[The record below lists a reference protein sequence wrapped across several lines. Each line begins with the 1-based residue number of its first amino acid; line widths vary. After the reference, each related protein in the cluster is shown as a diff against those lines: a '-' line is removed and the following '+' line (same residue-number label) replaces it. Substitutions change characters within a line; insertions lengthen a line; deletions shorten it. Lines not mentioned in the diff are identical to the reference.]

1 MRGRGSRENSP
12 SVEQMLADAFEQARA
27 DPVGRARRLLD
38 VITGFLGESDDE
50 IVWGNALP
58 ELQAGLEDAAREF
71 ADEALVVLSGVV
83 ERGGRVS
90 ESSVTAVLR
99 AWIARPDEGAFPN
112 TWATASRV
120 LPPGVHRSRAA
131 EWYRLLDRVLR
142 GMPGQAV
149 SPVFRR
155 LVITHLV
162 GKVDARFEE
171 FALSASPIWQLL
183 YVLGPDARATWFCVL
198 GDRAAE
204 RGDEVAAARRYQLA
218 LDKGCWSAGPRLA
231 RLLAVEGYRLLGSGD
246 AAGAVR
252 KLDAALKLA
261 DEPDYRALRAAAS
274 LSRGA
279 PSRLALEEIL
289 AQTERVPSSA
299 PLALTAAWALML
311 AGRREDAVAPLRAL
325 VDTRPAGSDL
335 AANVR
340 LVLGVLTGDDN
351 LLVDGGR
358 HLLDQHPE
366 GWADR
371 SVVGAAPVLAA
382 AARRD
387 PVLFFALASGTKAD
401 IGRELVVTAGRRALV
416 DAVRAAL
423 AGRAGDAHDLLV
435 LAGRVLGEAG
445 ATEDARVAELTVVID
460 RVGRHVGRLGELP
473 DELAYAA
480 LRDGGVVF
488 PWTERAELIWD
499 AAAADPAAGSRTHH
513 AALVHHA
520 HAYDLELTTD
530 AAAFWHWRTALDHWL
545 RLRDDDP
552 WWERKRRHLI
562 DVLPNAS
569 PAEIDQ
575 VVDEVREE
583 FVGDLLQ
590 PHRVLATRLQHED
603 PARARQHMTLV
614 RGVPPRRSRKRR
626 QQPELYTVA
635 EAVDQKRF
643 EEALADLEPRLLID
657 PHNLDMVVLALEIG
671 RRWSEYT
678 YDVDDWGRWNS
689 RAALLL
695 GRVRVLVDPACDH
708 LGLNPTR
715 VDPATERDD
724 DLANLVREL
733 ARYEF
738 WWGYHQWLKATVYLS
753 GRKFDALVE
762 ALQVSLAHLRL
773 VKKLTENSGTDG
785 IYAEVDKIL
794 ANALDLEGQCR
805 RLEQDPYWRPYR
817 FGFR

>member
-1 MRGRGSRENSP
+1 MQGANEP
-12 SVEQMLADAFEQARA
+12 SVERA
-27 DPVGRARRLLD
+27 
-38 VITGFLGESDDE
+38 
-50 IVWGNALP
+50 
-58 ELQAGLEDAAREF
+58 LEDVLQRAREF
-71 ADEALVVLSGVV
+71 PDEALTVLSGVA
-83 ERGGRVS
+83 ERGGPVS
-90 ESSVTAVLR
+90 ESTLTGLLR
-99 AWIARPDEGAFPN
+99 AWIARPDEVAFPN

-120 LPPGVHRSRAA
+120 FPTGARKSQAA

-142 GMPGQAV
+142 GLPRHAV

-171 FALSASPIWQLL
+171 YALSASPIWQLL

-198 GDRAAE
+198 GDRAVE
-204 RGDEVAAARRYQLA
+204 RGDEVAAVRRYQLA
-218 LDKGCWSAGPRLA
+218 LDKGCRAAGPRLA
-231 RLLAVEGYRLLGSGD
+231 RLRAVEGYRLLRSGD

-252 KLDAALKLA
+252 KLDDALKLA

-274 LSRGA
+274 LARGA
-279 PSRLALEEIL
+279 PARPALEEIL
-289 AQTERVPSSA
+289 TQAERVPSSA

-311 AGRREDAVAPLRAL
+311 AGRRKDAVAPLRAF
-325 VDTRPAGSDL
+325 VDTAPAGSEL
-335 AANVR
+335 AANAR
-340 LVLGVLTGDDN
+340 LVLGALSEDDD

-358 HLLDQHPE
+358 HLVDQHPE

-387 PVLFFALASGTKAD
+387 PVLFFALASGTTAD
-401 IGRELVVTAGRRALV
+401 VDREVVVTAARRALV

-423 AGRAGDAHDLLV
+423 AGRDGDAHDLLV
-435 LAGRVLGEAG
+435 LAERVLGEAG
-445 ATEDARVAELTVVID
+445 GTADARVVDLTAVID
-460 RVGRHVGRLGELP
+460 RVGRHIGRLGEVA

-480 LRDGGVVF
+480 LWDGGVVF

-499 AAAADPAAGSRTHH
+499 AAAADPTAGARAHH

-520 HAYDLELTTD
+520 RAYDLELATD
-530 AAAFWHWRTALDHWL
+530 DTAFEHWKTALEHWL
-545 RLRDDDP
+545 RLRDDDA
-552 WWERKRRHLI
+552 WWERKRRHLT

-569 PAEIDQ
+569 PGEIDQ
-575 VVDEVREE
+575 VVDDVREE
-583 FVGDLLQ
+583 FVGHLLQ
-590 PHRVLATRLQHED
+590 PHRVLATRLQHDD
-603 PARARQHMTLV
+603 PARARQHMALV

-626 QQPELYTVA
+626 QQPELYAVA

-671 RRWSEYT
+671 RRWSEHT

-689 RAALLL
+689 RAGLLL
-695 GRVRVLVDPACDH
+695 GRVRGLVDPACDH
-708 LGLNPTR
+708 LGLSPTR
-715 VDPATERDD
+715 VDPAAERDD

-733 ARYEF
+733 TRYEF

-773 VKKLTENSGTDG
+773 VKKLTESADG
-785 IYAEVDKIL
+785 IYSEVDRIL
-794 ANALDLEGQCR
+794 ADAVDLEDQCR